1 MTVQAS
7 DANTERVFSKGFAGT
22 SWNGT
27 SLRKMKN
34 RQTLLGICAGLVLA
48 ASLAG
53 EAPGEPRFSE
63 GPSSEHKTSTADG
76 PQAWFQKGQTALQSG
91 DLQSA
96 EDAFR
101 KVLAADPTAGA
112 AYANLGVI
120 AMRRKQWDEALKN
133 LKKAERLSPKM
144 AGIRL
149 NIGLVEF
156 RRENYAAAIPP
167 LQSVV
172 RDEPSSQQARY
183 LLGLC
188 QVFIR
193 DYAAAVKTL
202 EPLWEPMSNNV
213 MYLYVLG
220 MAANRAGDRE
230 LDERAILRLIDIGGD
245 TPEFHLILGKS
256 YLQREEIAGALTEL
270 GKAEALNPQ
279 LPYLHFN
286 LAVAYLHNANYEKSE
301 AEFLKDIQLEPEL
314 ADNYVQL
321 GHLYWLLQRNN
332 DGVPE
337 FRKALEKDPK
347 SGNAWFGLARSYLRQ
362 KKYAEASQ
370 AIDKATKLA
379 PENQRVHF
387 IRGQVLQRLGRKE
400 EAAAEFAIAKKLMDK
415 GFTEDRE
422 KLEEQYV
429 PSPELTQLPD

>member
-1 MTVQAS
+1 MKYRPTV
-7 DANTERVFSKGFAGT
+7 
-22 SWNGT
+22 
-27 SLRKMKN
+27 
-34 RQTLLGICAGLVLA
+34 LGICGGLALVA
-48 ASLAG
+48 TLAG
-53 EAPGEPRFSE
+53 EVPAAPRLSVGM
-63 GPSSEHKTSTADG
+63 SSEHQTSAAND
-76 PQAWFQKGQTALQSG
+76 PQAWFQQGQAALQSG
-91 DLQSA
+91 DLQTA

-101 KVLAADPTAGA
+101 KVLAADPKAGA

-133 LKKAERLSPKM
+133 LKRAERLSPKM

-156 RRENYAAAIPP
+156 RRENYSGAIPP

-188 QVFIR
+188 QVFTQ

-202 EPLWEPMSNNV
+202 EPLWEPMSSNV

-220 MAANRAGDRE
+220 MAASRAGDKE
-230 LDERAILRLIDIGGD
+230 LDEKAILRLIDIGGD

-256 YLQREEIAGALTEL
+256 YLQRDEVAGALTEL

-286 LAVAYLHNANYEKSE
+286 LAVAYMHSADYEKSE
-301 AEFLKDIQLEPEL
+301 AEFFKDIRLEPEL

-321 GHLYWLLQRNN
+321 GNLYWLTQRND

-347 SGNAWFGLARSYLRQ
+347 SGDAWFGLARSYLRQ
-362 KKYAEASQ
+362 KKYAEALQ
-370 AIDKATKLA
+370 TIDKAAKLA

-387 IRGQVLQRLGRKE
+387 IRGQVLQRLNRKE
-400 EAAAEFAIAKKLMDK
+400 EAEAEFAIAKKLMDK
-415 GFTEDRE
+415 GFIEDRE
-422 KLEEQYV
+422 KLEERYV
-429 PSPELTQLPD
+429 PSPELTQLPN

>member
-1 MTVQAS
+1 
-7 DANTERVFSKGFAGT
+7 
-22 SWNGT
+22 
-27 SLRKMKN
+27 MKN
-34 RQTLLGICAGLVLA
+34 RQTVLRICTGLALVATLVCEVLA
-48 ASLAG
+48 ASRLSVG
-53 EAPGEPRFSE
+53 V
-63 GPSSEHKTSTADG
+63 SSQRQTSAADG
-76 PQAWFQKGQTALQSG
+76 PQAWFQEGQAALQSG
-91 DLQSA
+91 DLQAA

-101 KVLAADPTAGA
+101 KVLAADPNAGA

-156 RRENYAAAIPP
+156 RRENYSGAIPP

-188 QVFIR
+188 QVFTQ

-202 EPLWEPMSNNV
+202 EPLWEPMSSNV

-220 MAANRAGDRE
+220 MAASRAGDKE
-230 LDERAILRLIDIGGD
+230 LDKKAILRLIDIGGD

-256 YLQREEIAGALTEL
+256 YLQRDEVAGALTEL

-286 LAVAYLHNANYEKSE
+286 LAVAYMHSADYEKSE
-301 AEFLKDIQLEPEL
+301 AEFFKDIQLEPEL

-321 GHLYWLLQRNN
+321 GNLYWLTQRND

-347 SGNAWFGLARSYLRQ
+347 SGDAWFGLARSYLRQ
-362 KKYAEASQ
+362 KKYAEALQ
-370 AIDKATKLA
+370 AIDRAALLA

-387 IRGQVLQRLGRKE
+387 IRGQVLQHLGRKD
-400 EAAAEFAIAKKLMDK
+400 EAEAEFAIAKKLMDK
-415 GFTEDRE
+415 GFIADRE
-422 KLEEQYV
+422 KLEERYL

>member
-7 DANTERVFSKGFAGT
+7 DANAERVFSNRFAGT

-27 SLRKMKN
+27 SLRKMNN
-34 RQTLLGICAGLVLA
+34 RSTVLGICGGLVLA

-53 EAPGEPRFSE
+53 EVPAALRFSDGASPE
-63 GPSSEHKTSTADG
+63 HQSSAADG

-101 KVLAADPTAGA
+101 KVLAADPQSGA

-120 AMRRKQWDEALKN
+120 AMRRKQWDEALKD
-133 LKKAERLSPKM
+133 LKKGERLSPKM

-156 RRENYAAAIPP
+156 RRENYAGAIPP

-188 QVFIR
+188 QVFTE
-193 DYAAAVKTL
+193 DYVAAVKTL
-202 EPLWEPMSNNV
+202 EPLWEPMSSNV

-220 MAANRAGDRE
+220 MAASRAGDKA
-230 LDERAILRLIDIGGD
+230 LDKKAILRLIDIGGN
-245 TPEFHLILGKS
+245 T
-256 YLQREEIAGALTEL
+256 
-270 GKAEALNPQ
+270 
-279 LPYLHFN
+279 PYLHFN
-286 LAVAYLHNANYEKSE
+286 LAVAYMHGADYEKSE
-301 AEFLKDIQLEPEL
+301 AEFFKDIQLEPEL

-321 GHLYWLLQRNN
+321 GNLYWLTQRND

-347 SGNAWFGLARSYLRQ
+347 SGDAWFGLARSYLRQ
-362 KKYAEASQ
+362 KKYAEALQ
-370 AIDKATKLA
+370 AIDRAANLA

-387 IRGQVLQRLGRKE
+387 IRGQVLQHLGRKD
-400 EAAAEFAIAKKLMDK
+400 EAEAEFAIAKKLMDK
-415 GFTEDRE
+415 GFIEDRD
-422 KLEEQYV
+422 KLEERYV
-429 PSPELTQLPD
+429 PSPELTQLPN